1 MALPLFFLIRPRS
14 IVPSAFGA
22 IEKRGFRL
30 FAKAA
35 RPWTEVAVKTVRELF
50 EYRFLCVLCALC
62 GETKVGI
69 EMSSEIDALKKQLES
84 LQAEALEAFTA
95 ATDMAGLNDLRVHYL
110 GKKGSLTEV
119 LKGVGKLAPE
129 ERPVIGQSVNAVK
142 QALAEALD
150 AAEMTLGEAENAK
163 RIEAERVDVTMP
175 GRTSNRGF
183 KHPVQNGLD
192 ELTAIF
198 TQMGFDI
205 AQGPEI
211 EDEFH
216 NFDALN
222 IPPEHPARAMHDTFF
237 LKELASG
244 DDGGPMLLRTHTSPV
259 QIRAM
264 KRFLEEG
271 GEPPLAVVAPGRV
284 YRCDYDV
291 THSPMFH
298 QVEVFKVDRDVSM
311 AHLKGVLKHFLSAY
325 FEKDVSIRLRPH
337 YFPFTEPSA
346 EVDIGCVFCSGK
358 GCRICKNSGWIEILG
373 SGMIH
378 PNVLKSVGID
388 SDIYSGFAFGLG
400 VERMVMLKQG
410 IPDLRLFFENDV
422 RFLRRMGS

>member
-1 MALPLFFLIRPRS
+1 MS
-14 IVPSAFGA
+14 
-22 IEKRGFRL
+22 
-30 FAKAA
+30 
-35 RPWTEVAVKTVRELF
+35 EL
-50 EYRFLCVLCALC
+50 
-62 GETKVGI
+62 
-69 EMSSEIDALKKQLES
+69 DALKKQLDG
-84 LQAEALEAFTA
+84 LQQEALSAFA
-95 ATDMAGLNDLRVHYL
+95 SATDMTGLTELRVRYL

-119 LKGVGKLAPE
+119 LKGVGRLSPE
-129 ERPVIGQSVNAVK
+129 ERPVIGQSVNVVK
-142 QALAEALD
+142 QALATALSEAETALS
-150 AAEMTLGEAENAK
+150 AAESRQ
-163 RIEAERVDVTMP
+163 RIEAERIDVTLP
-175 GRTSNRGF
+175 GRNDPRGSL
-183 KHPVQNGLD
+183 HPVQAGLD
-192 ELTAIF
+192 EMTAIF
-198 TQMGFDI
+198 TQMGFDV
-205 AQGPEI
+205 AEGPEI
-211 EDEFH
+211 ENEFH

-237 LKELASG
+237 LKDLG
-244 DDGGPMLLRTHTSPV
+244 DEPMLLRTHTSPV

-264 KRFLEEG
+264 KRFLAEE

-298 QVEVFKVDRDVSM
+298 QVEVFKVDHDVSM

-325 FEKDVSIRLRPH
+325 FEKDLPIRLRPH

-346 EVDIGCVFCSGK
+346 EVDISCVFCSGK
-358 GCRICKNSGWIEILG
+358 GCRICKGSGWIEVLG

-388 SDIYSGFAFGLG
+388 SEAFSGFAFGLG
-400 VERMVMLKQG
+400 VERLVMLKQG

>member
-1 MALPLFFLIRPRS
+1 M
-14 IVPSAFGA
+14 
-22 IEKRGFRL
+22 
-30 FAKAA
+30 
-35 RPWTEVAVKTVRELF
+35 
-50 EYRFLCVLCALC
+50 
-62 GETKVGI
+62 
-69 EMSSEIDALKKQLES
+69 SEIDALKKQLES
-84 LQAEALEAFTA
+84 LQAEALEAFGA
-95 ATDMAGLNDLRVHYL
+95 ATDLTGLNDLRVRYL

-119 LKGVGKLAPE
+119 LKGVGKLSPE

-142 QALAEALD
+142 QALGESLD
-150 AAEMTLGEAENAK
+150 AAELTLSEAENEK
-163 RIEAERVDVTMP
+163 RIEAERVDVTMS
-175 GRTSNRGF
+175 GRITSRGY

-237 LKELASG
+237 LKEFT
-244 DDGGPMLLRTHTSPV
+244 DRPMVLRTHTSPV

-264 KRFLEEG
+264 QRFLEEG
-271 GEPPLAVVAPGRV
+271 NEPPLAVVAPGRV
-284 YRCDYDV
+284 YRCDYDM

-298 QVEVFKVDRDVSM
+298 QVEVFKVDRDVSL
-311 AHLKGVLKHFLSAY
+311 ANLKGVLKHFLSAY
-325 FEKDVSIRLRPH
+325 FGKDLPLRLRPS

-346 EVDIGCVFCSGK
+346 EVDIGCVLCDGK
-358 GCRICKNSGWIEILG
+358 GCRVCKQTGWIEVLG

-378 PNVLKSVGID
+378 PNVLKSVGIN
-388 SDIYSGFAFGLG
+388 SDVYSGFAFGLG

>member
-1 MALPLFFLIRPRS
+1 M
-14 IVPSAFGA
+14 
-22 IEKRGFRL
+22 
-30 FAKAA
+30 
-35 RPWTEVAVKTVRELF
+35 
-50 EYRFLCVLCALC
+50 
-62 GETKVGI
+62 
-69 EMSSEIDALKKQLES
+69 SEIDTLKKQLEI
-84 LQAEALEAFTA
+84 LQQEALAAFGSA
-95 ATDMAGLNDLRVHYL
+95 SDMAALTELRVRYL

-119 LKGVGKLAPE
+119 LKGVGKLSPE
-129 ERPVIGQSVNAVK
+129 ERPVIGQSVNVVK
-142 QALAEALD
+142 QALASALD
-150 AAEMTLGEAENAK
+150 AAEGTLGEAENEK
-163 RIEAERVDVTMP
+163 RIEAERVDVTMS
-175 GRTSNRGF
+175 GRTSNRGY

-237 LKELASG
+237 LKEFT
-244 DDGGPMLLRTHTSPV
+244 DQPMVLRTHTSPV

-264 KRFLEEG
+264 QRFLEAG
-271 GEPPLAVVAPGRV
+271 NKPPLAVVAPGRV
-284 YRCDYDV
+284 YRCDYDM

-298 QVEVFKVDRDVSM
+298 QVEVFKVDRDVSL
-311 AHLKGVLKHFLSAY
+311 ANLKGVLKHFLSAY
-325 FEKDVSIRLRPH
+325 FGKDLPIRLRPS

-346 EVDIGCVFCSGK
+346 EVDIGCVMCDGK
-358 GCRICKNSGWIEILG
+358 GCRVCKQTGWIEVLG

-388 SDIYSGFAFGLG
+388 SDTYSGFAFGLG

>member
-1 MALPLFFLIRPRS
+1 M
-14 IVPSAFGA
+14 
-22 IEKRGFRL
+22 
-30 FAKAA
+30 
-35 RPWTEVAVKTVRELF
+35 
-50 EYRFLCVLCALC
+50 
-62 GETKVGI
+62 
-69 EMSSEIDALKKQLES
+69 SEIDALKKQLES
-84 LQAEALEAFTA
+84 LQTEALDAFAKAEDLT
-95 ATDMAGLNDLRVHYL
+95 GLNDLRVRYL

-119 LKGVGKLAPE
+119 LKGVGKLSPE
-129 ERPVIGQSVNAVK
+129 DRPVIGQSVNAVK
-142 QALAEALD
+142 QALAGALD
-150 AAEMTLGEAENAK
+150 AVEATLGDAENAR
-163 RIEAERVDVTMP
+163 RIEAERVDVTMS
-175 GRTSNRGF
+175 GRTSSRGY

-237 LKELASG
+237 LKAFA
-244 DDGGPMLLRTHTSPV
+244 DQPMVLRTHTSPV

-264 KRFLEEG
+264 QRFLEAG
-271 GEPPLAVVAPGRV
+271 NEPPLAVVAPGRV
-284 YRCDYDV
+284 YRCDYDM

-298 QVEVFKVDRDVSM
+298 QVEVFKVDRDVSL
-311 AHLKGVLKHFLSAY
+311 ANLKGVLKHFLSAY
-325 FEKDVSIRLRPH
+325 FGKDLPIRLRPS

-346 EVDIGCVFCSGK
+346 EVDIGCVLCDGK
-358 GCRICKNSGWIEILG
+358 GCRVCKQTGWIEVLG

-388 SDIYSGFAFGLG
+388 SDRYSGFAFGLG

>member
-1 MALPLFFLIRPRS
+1 MS
-14 IVPSAFGA
+14 
-22 IEKRGFRL
+22 
-30 FAKAA
+30 
-35 RPWTEVAVKTVRELF
+35 
-50 EYRFLCVLCALC
+50 
-62 GETKVGI
+62 GI
-69 EMSSEIDALKKQLES
+69 DSLKSQLE
-84 LQAEALEAFTA
+84 LLKDQALAAFTKA
-95 ATDMAGLNDLRVHYL
+95 ESLNALQEQRVRYL
-110 GKKGSLTEV
+110 GKKGELTEV
-119 LKGVGKLAPE
+119 LKGVGKLSPE
-129 ERPVIGQSVNAVK
+129 ERPEIGKVVNEVK
-142 QALAEALD
+142 NDLELNLEIRQNWIKSKQDLI
-150 AAEMTLGEAENAK
+150 
-163 RIEAERVDVTMP
+163 RVEAERIDVTLA
-175 GRTSNRGF
+175 GRSQSRGSI
-183 KHPVQNGLD
+183 HPVQAGLD
-192 ELTAIF
+192 EMTAIF

-205 AQGPEI
+205 AEGPEI
-211 EDEFH
+211 ENEFH

-237 LKELASG
+237 LKDYVTGEG
-244 DDGGPMLLRTHTSPV
+244 EEPMLLRTHTSPV

-264 KRFLEEG
+264 KRFLAEG

-325 FEKDVSIRLRPH
+325 FEKDLPIRLRPH

-358 GCRICKNSGWIEILG
+358 GCRICKGSGWLEVLG

-378 PNVLKSVGID
+378 PNVLTSVGID
-388 SDIYSGFAFGLG
+388 SEAFSGFAFGLG
-400 VERMVMLKQG
+400 VERLVMLKQG

>member
-1 MALPLFFLIRPRS
+1 MS
-14 IVPSAFGA
+14 
-22 IEKRGFRL
+22 
-30 FAKAA
+30 
-35 RPWTEVAVKTVRELF
+35 EL
-50 EYRFLCVLCALC
+50 
-62 GETKVGI
+62 
-69 EMSSEIDALKKQLES
+69 DALKKQLDG
-84 LQAEALEAFTA
+84 LQQEALAAFSDA
-95 ATDMAGLNDLRVHYL
+95 ADMAALTELKVRYL

-119 LKGVGKLAPE
+119 LKGVGKLSPE

-142 QALAEALD
+142 QALGAALSAAEEALS
-150 AAEMTLGEAENAK
+150 AVESQR
-163 RIEAERVDVTMP
+163 RIEAERIDVTLA
-175 GRTSNRGF
+175 GRSQPRGSI
-183 KHPVQNGLD
+183 HPVQAGLD
-192 ELTAIF
+192 EMTAIF

-205 AQGPEI
+205 AEGPEI
-211 EDEFH
+211 ENEFH

-237 LKELASG
+237 LKDLG
-244 DDGGPMLLRTHTSPV
+244 DEPMLLRTHTSPV

-264 KRFLEEG
+264 KRFLAEG

-298 QVEVFKVDRDVSM
+298 QVEVFKVDHDVSL

-325 FEKDVSIRLRPH
+325 FEKDLPIRLRPH

-358 GCRICKNSGWIEILG
+358 GCRICKGSGWLEVLG

-388 SDIYSGFAFGLG
+388 SEEFSGFAFGLG
-400 VERMVMLKQG
+400 VERLVMLKQG

>member
-1 MALPLFFLIRPRS
+1 M
-14 IVPSAFGA
+14 
-22 IEKRGFRL
+22 
-30 FAKAA
+30 
-35 RPWTEVAVKTVRELF
+35 
-50 EYRFLCVLCALC
+50 
-62 GETKVGI
+62 
-69 EMSSEIDALKKQLES
+69 SEIDVLKQQLEG
-84 LQAEALEAFTA
+84 LQQEALAAFAA
-95 ATDMAGLNDLRVHYL
+95 ATDMAGLTELRVRYL

-119 LKGVGKLAPE
+119 LKGVGRLSPE
-129 ERPVIGQSVNAVK
+129 ERPVIGQSVNVVK
-142 QALAEALD
+142 QALANALN
-150 AAEMTLGEAENAK
+150 EAEAALNAVESQQ
-163 RIEAERVDVTMP
+163 RIEAERIDVTLA
-175 GRTSNRGF
+175 GRSRTRGSI
-183 KHPVQNGLD
+183 HPVQAGLD
-192 ELTAIF
+192 EMTAIF

-205 AQGPEI
+205 AEGPEI
-211 EDEFH
+211 ENEFH

-237 LKELASG
+237 LKDFG
-244 DDGGPMLLRTHTSPV
+244 DEPMLLRTHTSPV

-264 KRFLEEG
+264 KRFLAEG

-298 QVEVFKVDRDVSM
+298 QVEVFKVDHDVSL

-325 FEKDVSIRLRPH
+325 FEKDLPIRLRPH

-358 GCRICKNSGWIEILG
+358 GCRICKGSGWLEVLG

-378 PNVLKSVGID
+378 PNVLTSVGID
-388 SDIYSGFAFGLG
+388 SETFSGFAFGLG
-400 VERMVMLKQG
+400 VERLVMLKQG

>member
-1 MALPLFFLIRPRS
+1 M
-14 IVPSAFGA
+14 
-22 IEKRGFRL
+22 
-30 FAKAA
+30 
-35 RPWTEVAVKTVRELF
+35 
-50 EYRFLCVLCALC
+50 
-62 GETKVGI
+62 
-69 EMSSEIDALKKQLES
+69 SEIDALKKQLES
-84 LQAEALEAFTA
+84 LQGEALEAFA
-95 ATDMAGLNDLRVHYL
+95 AAADLAALNDLRVRYL

-119 LKGVGKLAPE
+119 LKGVGKLSPE

-142 QALAEALD
+142 QTLGEALD
-150 AAEMTLGEAENAK
+150 AAEATLGDAERAK

-175 GRTSNRGF
+175 GRQSSRGY
-183 KHPVQNGLD
+183 KHPLQNGLD

-237 LKELASG
+237 LKAFA
-244 DDGGPMLLRTHTSPV
+244 DQPMVLRTHTSPV

-264 KRFLEEG
+264 QKFLG
-271 GEPPLAVVAPGRV
+271 DGNEPPIAVVAPGRV
-284 YRCDYDV
+284 YRCDYDM

-298 QVEVFKVDRDVSM
+298 QIEVFKVDRDVSL
-311 AHLKGVLKHFLSAY
+311 ANLKGVLKHFLSAY
-325 FEKDVSIRLRPH
+325 FGKDLPIRLRPS

-346 EVDIGCVFCSGK
+346 EVDIGCVMCDGK
-358 GCRICKNSGWIEILG
+358 GCRVCKQTGWIEVLG

-378 PNVLKSVGID
+378 PNVL
-388 SDIYSGFAFGLG
+388 
-400 VERMVMLKQG
+400 
-410 IPDLRLFFENDV
+410 
-422 RFLRRMGS
+422 